1 MIFVYYLMIG
11 TLFTLMVD
19 LVADYLKTDQRF
31 NNIERVVVI
40 LIWPISLFIFVRE
53 FWKVKNGKL

>member
-1 MIFVYYLMIG
+1 MTFIYYLLIG

-19 LVADYLKTDQRF
+19 LAADYLKTDKRF

-40 LIWPISLFIFVRE
+40 LIWPISLFVFVRE